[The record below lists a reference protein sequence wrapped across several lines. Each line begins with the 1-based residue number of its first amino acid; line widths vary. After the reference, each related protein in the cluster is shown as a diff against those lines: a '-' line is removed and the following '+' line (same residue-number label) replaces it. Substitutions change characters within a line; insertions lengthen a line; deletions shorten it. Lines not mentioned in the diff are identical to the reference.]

1 MYGGVGHGYTRGAA
15 GAAIACACVVSLAM
29 IGYSPVAA
37 GAADSGSSAPGVT
50 AKTISIGLIESAT
63 GPASSTFGDSAT
75 GVEAR
80 FDQQNA
86 EGGIDGRKLKL
97 FVADDTSTPTGNLL
111 AAEDLVSTK
120 GVFGVISDNAV
131 LVGGADYLQK
141 QDVPVTEFSSIT
153 GEEPQYTDEFGIT
166 QGQLPSPAT
175 TQLGVL
181 FKTLGVKNVSLL
193 DYSDPQDSTAS
204 RSKRRGSRMLA
215 D

>member
-15 GAAIACACVVSLAM
+15 RAAIACACVVSLAM